1 MTVQSPLE
9 PSPSVQAC
17 TTLATAVAS
26 DQLNAPH
33 HNPAQPSA
41 ADRQPPTAAS
51 PGAGALSKG
60 SGEEQGPLIEGALIE
75 PLAGWHLPLLSDPAF
90 VPLQPLLQRATLL
103 RLPARALQGLRIP
116 AGANLCP
123 EVLVAR
129 QGATPLGL
137 IVTRPENRSGSCWR
151 VQHLRLAVESR
162 KRELS
167 GELLREAI
175 RRARG
180 AGSWIAISST
190 LDLDRLAALREQGFQ
205 PLRTERLWRWSGSL
219 GVPAAAAEDSSS
231 SEPWTLRPL
240 NRRTARAHWQLEQ
253 AACPGLLRQLLDRHV
268 EDLLDR
274 SAGRGWMLIDP
285 RRDQAVAALRWLG
298 EHPGGGHDLELT
310 VHPGW
315 GQLIGAPL
323 TSLLAQAAW
332 TLGRQQ
338 SLWLR
343 SDVNDQALERWL
355 RQLGAEPRGERVLM
369 ARSVWRRHEL
379 HVPAQGAAQRL
390 ESVLRQ
396 LQPRRRPM
404 PTPLLRH
411 CPSPH

>member
-1 MTVQSPLE
+1 MA
-9 PSPSVQAC
+9 QAS
-17 TTLATAVAS
+17 TALLHHGPGHHAT
-26 DQLNAPH
+26 
-33 HNPAQPSA
+33 
-41 ADRQPPTAAS
+41 DRQPQAAS
-51 PGAGALSKG
+51 GPESASDGGPSPCGGGGDHQREPLAGS
-60 SGEEQGPLIEGALIE
+60 LIE

-90 VPLQPLLQRATLL
+90 VPLQPLLQRTAVLS
-103 RLPARALQGLRIP
+103 LPARALQWLRIP

-129 QGATPLGL
+129 QGSSPLGL
-137 IVTRPENRSGSCWR
+137 IVSRPENRSGSCWR
-151 VQHLRLAVESR
+151 VQHLRLAVESG

-167 GELLREAI
+167 GQLLREAI

-190 LDLDRLAALREQGFQ
+190 LDGDRLAALREQGFQ
-205 PLRTERLWRWSGSL
+205 PLRTERLWRWSGPL
-219 GVPAAAAEDSSS
+219 AAAEAGSDDSPSGD
-231 SEPWTLRPL
+231 PWTLRPL

-274 SAGRGWMLIDP
+274 SAGRGWMLFDP
-285 RRDQAVAALRWLG
+285 GRDQAVAALRWLG

-323 TSLLAQAAW
+323 TSLLAQATRA
-332 TLGRQQ
+332 LGRHQP
-338 SLWLR
+338 LWLR
-343 SDVNDQALERWL
+343 SDIHDQALERWL
-355 RQLGAEPRGERVLM
+355 RQQGAEARGERVLM

-379 HVPAQGAAQRL
+379 HAPAQGAAERL
-390 ESVLRQ
+390 DAVLRQ

-404 PTPLLRH
+404 PTPLVHR
-411 CPSPH
+411 

>member
-1 MTVQSPLE
+1 MAPAVVL
-9 PSPSVQAC
+9 AC
-17 TTLATAVAS
+17 ALATPLQAAAVQNGAAHQAS
-26 DQLNAPH
+26 DPSLRGDDDPMGAPL
-33 HNPAQPSA
+33 
-41 ADRQPPTAAS
+41 
-51 PGAGALSKG
+51 AGV
-60 SGEEQGPLIEGALIE
+60 LIE

-90 VPLQPLLQRATLL
+90 VPLQPLLQRAVVLG
-103 RLPARALQGLRIP
+103 LPARTLQWLRIP

-129 QGATPLGL
+129 RGSSPLGL
-137 IVTRPENRSGSCWR
+137 IVTRPVNRSGSCWR
-151 VQHLRLAVESR
+151 VHHLRLAVESG

-190 LDLDRLAALREQGFQ
+190 LDDDRLAALREQGFQ

-219 GVPAAAAEDSSS
+219 AAADAGADTGAS

-240 NRRTARAHWQLEQ
+240 NRRTALAHWQLEQ
-253 AACPGLLRQLLDRHV
+253 AACPAVLRQLLDRQV
-268 EDLLDR
+268 ADLLDR
-274 SAGRGWMLIDP
+274 SGGRGWMLFDP
-285 RRDQAVAALRWLG
+285 GRDQAVAAVRWLG
-298 EHPGGGHDLELT
+298 DHPGGGHDLELT

-323 TSLLAQAAW
+323 TRLLAQAARA
-332 TLGRQQ
+332 LGRRQP
-338 SLWLR
+338 LWLR
-343 SDVNDQALERWL
+343 SDIHDQALERWL
-355 RQLGAEPRGERVLM
+355 CQLGAEPRGERVVM

-379 HVPAQGAAQRL
+379 HAPAQGAADRL
-390 ESVLRQ
+390 DAVLRQ

-404 PTPLLRH
+404 PSPLIR
-411 CPSPH
+411 P